1 MNNNESLYL
10 QEYQQAIKKYEQKKL
25 EYDVAKIF
33 YLNIPYLIFINII
46 AMALTLVMVGFVLF
60 NVISRYNSINVIS
73 LNNPN
78 GDFYFFLFIVNSV
91 FLLLLAFV
99 ICSIVVLIFDYIMQN
114 MKIDEKY
121 LNKVISKI
129 NKKIYTNLNCDF
141 VILNTKP
148 SNNNTF
154 ELHVKEAINHFLN
167 ALCDDSSEYKLVTYK
182 KIKEL
187 KQKYEKQL
195 DEEKA
200 NCDKTKEKLEKLKQ
214 QALIKEYIERSY

>member
-1 MNNNESLYL
+1 MDNNEFGYL
-10 QEYQQAIKKYEQKKL
+10 QEYQQAIQKYEKKKL
-25 EYDVAKIF
+25 EYDIAKIF
-33 YLNIPYLIFINII
+33 YLNIPYLIIIDII
-46 AMALTLVMVGFVLF
+46 AMALVFVMVGFGLF

-78 GDFYFFLFIVNSV
+78 EDFYFFLFIVNSV
-91 FLLLLAFV
+91 FLILLLAFG
-99 ICSIVVLIFDYIMQN
+99 ICSIVGLISDYIMQN

-141 VILNTKP
+141 VVLNTKP
-148 SNNNTF
+148 SNNNAF
-154 ELHVKEAINHFLN
+154 ELDVKEAINHFLN

-200 NCDKTKEKLEKLKQ
+200 NWDKTKEKLETLKQ
-214 QALIKEYIERSY
+214 QALIKEYIDRS

>member
-73 LNNPN
+73 QNNPN

-148 SNNNTF
+148 SNNNAF